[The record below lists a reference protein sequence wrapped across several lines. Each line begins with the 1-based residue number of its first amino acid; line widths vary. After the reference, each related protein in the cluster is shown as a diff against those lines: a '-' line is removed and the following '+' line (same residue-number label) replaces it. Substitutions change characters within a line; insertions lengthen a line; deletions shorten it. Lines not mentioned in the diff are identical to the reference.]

1 MLKQIKNGG
10 AVVIDKSHKS
20 LYRTPISCMEYF
32 NAFSLMGFA
41 LVFFTNYDFLMG
53 LPTYKNFNYMSPAIM
68 WLISLDYN
76 FKNTSSKKM
85 MCFLFSK

>member
-53 LPTYKNFNYMSPAIM
+53 LPTYKNF
-68 WLISLDYN
+68 
-76 FKNTSSKKM
+76 
-85 MCFLFSK
+85 

>member
-32 NAFSLMGFA
+32 NSFSLMGFA
-41 LVFFTNYDFLMG
+41 LVFFTNYDFLMR
-53 LPTYKNFNYMSPAIM
+53 LPTIM
-68 WLISLDYN
+68 WLTSLDYN
-76 FKNTSSKKM
+76 FHKHII
-85 MCFLFSK
+85 

>member
-41 LVFFTNYDFLMG
+41 LVFFN
-53 LPTYKNFNYMSPAIM
+53 
-68 WLISLDYN
+68 
-76 FKNTSSKKM
+76 
-85 MCFLFSK
+85 

>member
-10 AVVIDKSHKS
+10 VVVIDKSHKA

-32 NAFSLMGFA
+32 NTFALTGFA
-41 LVFFTNYDFLMG
+41 LVFFTNYDFLMR
-53 LPTYKNFNYMSPAIM
+53 LPTIM

-76 FKNTSSKKM
+76 FNKHII
-85 MCFLFSK
+85 